1 MKKVRQAAPKKV
13 INKKKR
19 RWLFQSTEQIV
30 GFFFFLFVIATTVWV
45 VDSLVRWLDNPEQ
58 AVLSQLTITGDRQFT
73 RDQDI
78 REAILSLGLPDTFVG
93 QDVDVIQQEVLRLP
107 WIKQVSVR
115 KQWPDKLIVNILEYH
130 PIAHWNDAF
139 LLDEQGTVFS
149 LPPDR
154 LSQQDL
160 PLLYGPENKEPSV
173 LEMYQHFSTL
183 MAQMRNDQDQVKL
196 VMTSI
201 SVNERYS
208 WSAKIKPCIKTT
220 NKEQGLLCMDNQ
232 NIDIIIGRK
241 KLDDR
246 LKRFMMIYPEIQAQ
260 TTADERIHIVDLRYD
275 NGAAVE
281 RSTVINK

>member
-1 MKKVRQAAPKKV
+1 MKKVRQAAPKKGM
-13 INKKKR
+13 IKKKR
-19 RWLFQSTEQIV
+19 HWLFQSVEQFV
-30 GFFFFLFVIATTVWV
+30 GFLFFLFVIATTIWV
-45 VDSLVRWLDNPEQ
+45 INSLVRWLDNPEQ
-58 AVLSQLTITGDRQFT
+58 SVLSQLTITGDREFT

-115 KQWPDKLIVNILEYH
+115 KQWPDKLIVNVLEYH

-139 LLDEQGTVFS
+139 LLDEQGNVFS

-154 LSQQDL
+154 LKQQDL
-160 PLLYGPENKEPSV
+160 PLLYGPENKEQSV
-173 LEMYQHFSTL
+173 LEMYQHFVDLLTQMST
-183 MAQMRNDQDQVKL
+183 NDDQVRL

-208 WSAKIKPCIKTT
+208 WSTKIKPCIKTT
-220 NKEQGLLCMDNQ
+220 NKDQRLLCMDNE
-232 NIDIIIGRK
+232 NIDIILGRK

-246 LKRFMMIYPEIQAQ
+246 LKRFIILYPEVQAQ
-260 TTADERIHIVDLRYD
+260 TAANERISRMDLRYD

-281 RSTVINK
+281 RSKVTN